1 MKNLGLALINLP
13 RLEDIICQKTSG
25 LPWWPGQ
32 GGREVGG
39 GGDPSTDPS
48 SARLHLVSR
57 AARSGVLT
65 TGTPRDL
72 LWADCWPVVLGTGLE
87 LVHQRAQDISPA
99 LTRLSRRQSQDAPGP
114 EPHCSRTAPPHAH
127 QPRSVLLPGT
137 AAPLQLHLQEARGP
151 TTDPHWPQL
160 GLLLPGLAQHLSL
173 PRDPARARARP
184 RHRPHVATPI
194 QLLCKLTF
202 YFGMFLDLQKNS
214 EDVAESS

>member
-39 GGDPSTDPS
+39 GDPSTDPS
-48 SARLHLVSR
+48 SARLHLESR

-99 LTRLSRRQSQDAPGP
+99 LTRLFRKQSQDAPGP
-114 EPHCSRTAPPHAH
+114 KPHCSRMAPPHA
-127 QPRSVLLPGT
+127 PS
-137 AAPLQLHLQEARGP
+137 APLSPPPGHGCPPSASPSGGSGSDHRSPLAAAGP
-151 TTDPHWPQL
+151 APPWISTAPQ
-160 GLLLPGLAQHLSL
+160 PPQRPSQSQAQTQT
-173 PRDPARARARP
+173 PAP
-184 RHRPHVATPI
+184 MWQPPS
-194 QLLCKLTF
+194 
-202 YFGMFLDLQKNS
+202 NS
-214 EDVAESS
+214 SAN